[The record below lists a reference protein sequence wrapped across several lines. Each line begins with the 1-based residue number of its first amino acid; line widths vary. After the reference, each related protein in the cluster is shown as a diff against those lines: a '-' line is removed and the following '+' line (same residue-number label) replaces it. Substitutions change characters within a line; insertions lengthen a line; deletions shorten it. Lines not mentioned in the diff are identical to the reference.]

1 MPTLI
6 GGNTNAPCM
15 VIGEPAARF
24 VLAEACRGRGTDRSL
39 LHRAIEQAVNRRL
52 QVDRLG
58 G

>member
-24 VLAEACRGRGTDRSL
+24 VLAGTFAPVSPGRWLFSGYRGRP
-39 LHRAIEQAVNRRL
+39 
-52 QVDRLG
+52 G
-58 G
+58 GSAFQRNSP